1 MTLVVRSPSSNS
13 SIMATKHDNLSV
25 MVVDD
30 EKDILTVVT
39 KALEARGL
47 NVVGYTDPIQALQ
60 HFADGG
66 DSFNVIVADVRM
78 PGLTGFQLARKVKEV
93 HPKIKIVLMSSFE
106 INKPEF
112 DKVLPSTSVD
122 GFLCKPFKL
131 SELVRVVESL
141 D

>member
-1 MTLVVRSPSSNS
+1 
-13 SIMATKHDNLSV
+13 

-47 NVVGYTDPIQALQ
+47 NVVGYTDPALALQ
-60 HFADGG
+60 HFEQGG
-66 DSFNVIVADVRM
+66 DSFGAIVSDVRM
-78 PGLTGFQLARKVKEV
+78 PGITGFQLARRVKEV

-106 INKPEF
+106 INKAEF
-112 DKVLPSTSVD
+112 DMVLPSTSVD
-122 GFLCKPFKL
+122 GFLCKPFKM
-131 SELVRVVESL
+131 SELVKVVESL

>member
-1 MTLVVRSPSSNS
+1 MPTSHLAKNDKLR
-13 SIMATKHDNLSV
+13 I

-30 EKDILTVVT
+30 EPDILAVVT
-39 KALEARGL
+39 KALKARGL
-47 NVVGYTDPIQALQ
+47 NVVGYTDPAKALQ
-60 HFADGG
+60 HFEQGG
-66 DSFNVIVADVRM
+66 DSFHAIVSDIRM
-78 PGLTGFQLARKVKEV
+78 PGITGFQLARRVKEV
-93 HPKIKIVLMSSFE
+93 HPKIRIVLMSSFE

-131 SELVRVVESL
+131 SELVRMVESF

>member
-1 MTLVVRSPSSNS
+1 MTN
-13 SIMATKHDNLSV
+13 KNDNKLSV

-47 NVVGYTDPIQALQ
+47 NVVGYTDPTLALQ
-60 HFADGG
+60 HFIDGG
-66 DSFNVIVADVRM
+66 DSFNVIVSDVRM
-78 PGLTGFQLARKVKEV
+78 PNMTGFQLARKVKEL
-93 HPKIKIVLMSSFE
+93 HPNIKIVLMSSFE

-122 GFLCKPFKL
+122 SFLCKPFKL
-131 SELVRVVESL
+131 SELVRVVETP
-141 D
+141 